1 MKPSALARAIAELT
15 LTRKASDILLMDLRG
30 LTSMTDF
37 FVVCTADSDI
47 QVKAIA
53 DAVEDGMI
61 ARGVRPWHVE
71 SGSANWILLDFV
83 DVVLHVFHRNT
94 RPFYN
99 LEKLWGDAKIEH
111 VGEEPAPP
119 AVRKAASAAPAAATR
134 KAAREGRPG
143 AKKAAVPKAPAKKTA
158 AKKRP
163 AAKKKPP
170 AKKNAAAKKKTIG
183 KKK

>member
-1 MKPSALARAIAELT
+1 MKPNAIARAIAELT
-15 LTRKASDILLMDLRG
+15 LSRKASDILLMDLRG

-53 DAVEDGMI
+53 DAVEEGME
-61 ARGVRPWHVE
+61 AKGVRPWHVE

-83 DVVLHVFHRNT
+83 DVVLHIFHRNT

-99 LEKLWGDAKIEH
+99 LEKLWGDAKIEY
-111 VGEEPAPP
+111 VTEEGAAPP
-119 AVRKAASAAPAAATR
+119 VTAGAPKRAAGKKPSSAPKPKPRSKGKPAAR
-134 KAAREGRPG
+134 KVTG
-143 AKKAAVPKAPAKKTA
+143 KKAVQ
-158 AKKRP
+158 KRSP
-163 AAKKKPP
+163 RKSTP
-170 AKKNAAAKKKTIG
+170 G